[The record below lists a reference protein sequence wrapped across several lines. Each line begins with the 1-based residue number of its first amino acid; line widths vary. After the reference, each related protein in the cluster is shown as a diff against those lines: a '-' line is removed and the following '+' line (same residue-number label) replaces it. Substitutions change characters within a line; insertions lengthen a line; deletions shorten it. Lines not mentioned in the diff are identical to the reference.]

1 MDVLRVFVM
10 LNTQK
15 LLRVFMR
22 MPWSCSS
29 KYSIPRFGDTWHTAF
44 MTVKSMMSIAR
55 KRIIHGR
62 AKKRMSTAEQTAFCV
77 SRI

>member
-1 MDVLRVFVM
+1 MNASRAFVI
-10 LNTQK
+10 LNTQR

-29 KYSIPRFGDTWHTAF
+29 KYSIPKFGDTLHTTLT
-44 MTVKSMMSIAR
+44 MVKSMILAR
-55 KRIIHGR
+55 KPSIHGR

-77 SRI
+77 SCI